1 MEIEIEPDSPRRLT
15 PAPMPR
21 SGDIAVAD
29 GTATL
34 SPPPSRPQGRAS
46 PSPPLSPRDDVLPL
60 SPPRDSPARR
70 RGRSKP
76 LRTTVVDQGA
86 GAVGSPRRKRRGA
99 GEPRAAAS
107 PGKNV
112 RRARR
117 RLDSDG
123 GRELTAN
130 EAADEEA
137 AGKTQRRKTAA
148 QPRAAVKEKKGSSL
162 ALVPYPPI
170 NPTRGAENV
179 EQFDWEG
186 LWKRVVDLMMWKNV
200 GRSAFWFGSGSMLF
214 LSSSLS
220 RDVNFSPI
228 KILCHFGVVTLV
240 LAFFKDSIPRRQ
252 NTEQVK
258 SFQLTEE
265 DVLRIGRAVLPIAN
279 SLISMSRVIF
289 SGDPSMTL
297 KVLPILLFGA
307 KYGHL
312 LTVWRLLATGFFG
325 CFTLPRLYSCYS
337 SHIHEKVEGLNARI
351 LNAWKSCPRKK
362 LVAAAAVTTFWNL
375 VSVKTRVMTAFVSAV
390 ALRYHYHYGR
400 SSRNSEGAIRR
411 H

>member
-1 MEIEIEPDSPRRLT
+1 
-15 PAPMPR
+15 MPR

-148 QPRAAVKEKKGSSL
+148 QPRAAMKEKKGSSL

-220 RDVNFSPI
+220 RDVNFRHVQLLLPI

-375 VSVKTRVMTAFVSAV
+375 LIKLLILSEKRKKAV
-390 ALRYHYHYGR
+390 GTSGCSPCPADFLEEMRLR
-400 SSRNSEGAIRR
+400 SWLN
-411 H
+411 

>member
-411 H
+411 Q